1 MHEGLAGL
9 SSPGPA
15 NEETGETTIRK
26 LEFVLPPHM
35 MGWEESPQ
43 CLDVHPSAWRE
54 MFLAA
59 VWVSVPLTFG
69 KGGGVHP
76 KMKMICVFMKKGRGK
91 SQANPQRTQPPAE
104 LTNQW
109 PGVSPPGSDDLG
121 SNLDS
126 NLSYMWPW
134 ISSQLSAHPS
144 PVKGWYEKSSSW
156 SNCYKK

>member
-1 MHEGLAGL
+1 MHKGLAGL

-43 CLDVHPSAWRE
+43 CLGVHPSAWRK

-59 VWVSVPLTFG
+59 AWVSVPLTFG

-76 KMKMICVFMKKGRGK
+76 KMKMIWVFMKKVRDK
-91 SQANPQRTQPPAE
+91 SRANPQRTQPPAE

-109 PGVSPPGSDDLG
+109 PGISPPGRMTWARIWALIFPIWDLG
-121 SNLDS
+121 QIHNKVFTAVLK
-126 NLSYMWPW
+126 
-134 ISSQLSAHPS
+134 
-144 PVKGWYEKSSSW
+144 VKS
-156 SNCYKK
+156 